1 MMAARLDRPP
11 LAMVNAAALP
21 AAPSKAGQGE
31 HFLLEGMVD
40 RDGQCAVPIHF
51 GHLSEKFS
59 SVIRPPLEDVVLP
72 LMDHLVRQCADELV
86 PAVGCTGQQGLQKRK
101 READLTLRGFV
112 RNVPLPGGA
121 RAGAAYEHADRR
133 GQPPAPDEVDRR
145 ECSIEMPC
153 IEVPP
158 HRAEL
163 LRGQGSIRAYYH
175 LKCYPSSSAT
185 AATSKGSIIS

>member
-21 AAPSKAGQGE
+21 AAPGKAGQGE

-72 LMDHLVRQCADELV
+72 LMNHLMREGADELV
-86 PAVGCTGQQGLQKRK
+86 PAIGRTGQQGLEKRK

-112 RNVPLPGGA
+112 RDVPLPGGTG
-121 RAGAAYEHADRR
+121 AGPAYEHADRR

-145 ECSIEMPC
+145 EHPIEMPC
-153 IEVPP
+153 IEVAP

-163 LRGQGSIRAYYH
+163 LRGQGSICA
-175 LKCYPSSSAT
+175 
-185 AATSKGSIIS
+185 